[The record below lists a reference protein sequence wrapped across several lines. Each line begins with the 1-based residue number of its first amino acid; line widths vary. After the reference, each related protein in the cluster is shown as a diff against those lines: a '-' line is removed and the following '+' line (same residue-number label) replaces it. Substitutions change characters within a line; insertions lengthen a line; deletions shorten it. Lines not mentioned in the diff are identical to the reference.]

1 MCSRC
6 GEPLPP
12 GAKFCPSC
20 GAPVAIA
27 PASERRL
34 VTVVFVDLVGSTKL
48 ANQLDPERFREV
60 LAAFHGMVTEEVE
73 WLRGRAESFIGDA
86 VLAVFGVPT
95 SHDDDA
101 VRAIRAALSVVNRAP
116 QLGRELGLPTPM
128 QVHAGINTGLV
139 AVGTAADRG
148 IVIGGEVNIGARLQ
162 QAAAP
167 DEVLG
172 GFHDPPIGEG
182 GGRVRRD
189 AHDRPQGVRRRDPRL
204 AGDPPGA
211 AFDPLDDP
219 VRRSP
224 PRARAAVRYVRAGA
238 GAQPRAPG
246 DAARR
251 ARDRQDPRGGGV
263 PRRPGRRRHGAERPA
278 EPVRGAGHVLAVG
291 TDDPD
296 RDRGRR
302 GHALRGTAR
311 PSAGGGGRVG
321 RSEGRGQGGAS
332 PQPRAGL
339 GRGREPREPVPQRRD
354 PTRHARHDRG
364 PDRDAAGRVGV
375 RGSACG
381 RAAAAGSDRTPD
393 ARYASVAAAGDLRR
407 ALGLPGRAAGLG
419 GRARRRRD
427 ALGRAARGRRRRAT
441 RDRGGGP
448 GSGRRAPCRRARR
461 REPAVHRR
469 DHRHAAP
476 RGGRAAADGRRRAG
490 HRPAAAHGPGRDRL
504 EDRFALAGGTRPDP
518 QGLGVRARR
527 VRCRRAL
534 ARRRAAQ
541 GRDDRAGGRG
551 VPGSRAGSQG
561 RVAVPER
568 GAARRRVR
576 EPGQARASAPAPARR
591 QPVVRSRQRR
601 AVPPHDRVPPGAGGE
616 RGPGSEPARP
626 LDRGPGGRGAREGG
640 RSRAPSHRGEVR
652 RRPVRARAGVGGTG
666 GTLGRPRGDDPVEVG
681 RVALLAG

>member
-6 GEPLPP
+6 GEPLPL

-116 QLGRELGLPTPM
+116 ELGRELGLPIPM

-162 QAAAP
+162 QAAVP
-167 DEVLG
+167 DEVLVG
-172 GFHDPPIGEG
+172 STTHQLVKGAVEFGEMRMIVPKEFDG
-182 GGRVRRD
+182 EIPAWPV
-189 AHDRPQGVRRRDPRL
+189 
-204 AGDPPGA
+204 DPPGA

-251 ARDRQDPRGGGV
+251 ARDRQDARGGGV

-278 EPVRGAGHVLAVG
+278 EPVRGAGHVLAAR

-296 RDRGRR
+296 RDRWRR
-302 GHALRGTAR
+302 GHADRGT
-311 PSAGGGGRVG
+311 
-321 RSEGRGQGGAS
+321 RSN
-332 PQPRAGL
+332 
-339 GRGREPREPVPQRRD
+339 
-354 PTRHARHDRG
+354 
-364 PDRDAAGRVGV
+364 
-375 RGSACG
+375 GSG
-381 RAAAAGSDRTPD
+381 EAAAAWVGPKD
-393 ARYASVAAAGDLRR
+393 ADKVAHRLSL
-407 ALGLPGRAAGLG
+407 ALGLGEDANHENRYHSAEIRRGMLAMIEGLTDDT
-419 GRARRRRD
+419 ARSCWCSRI
-427 ALGRAARGRRRRAT
+427 
-441 RDRGGGP
+441 
-448 GSGRRAPCRRARR
+448 CM
-461 REPAVHRR
+461 
-469 DHRHAAP
+469 
-476 RGGRAAADGRRRAG
+476 
-490 HRPAAAHGPGRDRL
+490 RPS
-504 EDRFALAGGTRPDP
+504 
-518 QGLGVRARR
+518 
-527 VRCRRAL
+527 RCCW
-534 ARRRAAQ
+534 
-541 GRDDRAGGRG
+541 
-551 VPGSRAGSQG
+551 
-561 RVAVPER
+561 
-568 GAARRRVR
+568 
-576 EPGQARASAPAPARR
+576 
-591 QPVVRSRQRR
+591 
-601 AVPPHDRVPPGAGGE
+601 
-616 RGPGSEPARP
+616 
-626 LDRGPGGRGAREGG
+626 
-640 RSRAPSHRGEVR
+640 
-652 RRPVRARAGVGGTG
+652 T
-666 GTLGRPRGDDPVEVG
+666 
-681 RVALLAG
+681 